1 MGLNGTWLP
10 IVLGCAAALVLVVIV
25 RGGSWGGRKP
35 WMQALSRLGLTALFT
50 TLALVGALST
60 TSRRSTRVGVTCSAT
75 RLRTRRVTTARPRRR
90 PPWISRPLRERH
102 PDGADDA
109 ARPARAAAAGSAPAE
124 VRDPGPEERRR
135 APHRVAQGV
144 RPAAGGVR
152 PTLRDA
158 SPRHRRDARIAG
170 QPRDVQQAR
179 SPLHASTGLSATAA
193 SPRPSSSC
201 RNSTAPSTTTRSAS
215 TTRTACRPRRGSP
228 PRCRRG

>member
-1 MGLNGTWLP
+1 
-10 IVLGCAAALVLVVIV
+10 
-25 RGGSWGGRKP
+25 
-35 WMQALSRLGLTALFT
+35 MQALSRLGLTALFT

-179 SPLHASTGLSATAA
+179 PPLHASTGLSATAA

>member
-1 MGLNGTWLP
+1 MSPHPSSMGLNGTWLP

-25 RGGSWGGRKP
+25 RGGSWGA
-35 WMQALSRLGLTALFT
+35 QAVDA
-50 TLALVGALST
+50 GAVAPRPDGTVHHARARRCLST

-75 RLRTRRVTTARPRRR
+75 RPRTHRVTTARPRRR

-109 ARPARAAAAGSAPAE
+109 ARPSRAAAAGSAPAE

-170 QPRDVQQAR
+170 QPRVLQQAR
-179 SPLHASTGLSATAA
+179 PDQPVDTRFADA
-193 SPRPSSSC
+193 
-201 RNSTAPSTTTRSAS
+201 TTRGDS
-215 TTRTACRPRRGSP
+215 
-228 PRCRRG
+228 